1 MAVIRAGSLTPSA
14 CTRLRNKAFAPNEP
28 LVVSV
33 SAWTSIS
40 SSNTKHKAI
49 LTDDTNT
56 RLPCV
61 FNVPLH
67 NASNSQPS
75 MVKLTAY
82 SWKTVKT
89 ADQSDKEILIVDKAE
104 IVQGSSSSTIADEAL
119 VRALEPS
126 TFTKILAEIVQH
138 KKKETPS
145 APPPA
150 KKQRTD
156 GGAAS
161 TSDADVV
168 VTGVVDADEAA
179 AAKKKAAEARGD
191 VVDLVMTEDME
202 NRSREATEKACNYL
216 RYCEPMVPGGGAD
229 ETHGQRA
236 IDVNQLDAI
245 LKYVALAHINLP
257 EDVAHILKLA
267 DKLTPDVMIPASAV
281 RELLPPPSAATTSA
295 VVVKT
300 EGDKKHG
307 NCKEGNA
314 KAPATSEALCPAYYD
329 DSSGVGG
336 MDASMRVALRAIAC
350 HCALSRPR
358 VEAEGKKLANNEGA
372 GAGASANANADVST
386 NFDTVV
392 LASHG
397 KNLFASVICD
407 PARYNIKGP
416 KNKILVHY
424 FGEEKYPWGFHVK
437 SELTP
442 WDEEKYLSQPWSKH
456 MTNESESERR
466 KAALLSLKTFQDT
479 GKIPHYALME
489 ALFLSTVSIN
499 EKTKD

>member
-14 CTRLRNKAFAPNEP
+14 CTRLRNKDFAHNEP

-33 SAWTSIS
+33 SAWTPIS

-67 NASNSQPS
+67 NAPNSQPS

-89 ADQSDKEILIVDKAE
+89 ADQNDKEILIVDKAE
-104 IVQGSSSSTIADEAL
+104 IVQSSSSSTIADEAL
-119 VRALEPS
+119 VRALEPL

-307 NCKEGNA
+307 KGKEGNA

-372 GAGASANANADVST
+372 GAGAGASANAKADVCT
-386 NFDTVV
+386 DLGTVV
-392 LASHG
+392 LTSHG
-397 KNLFASVICD
+397 KNVFASVICD
-407 PARYNIKGP
+407 PVKYNVKGP
-416 KNKILVHY
+416 KNKFLIHY

-437 SELTP
+437 SEMTP
-442 WDEEKYLSQPWSKH
+442 WDEERYVSQPKSKQ
-456 MTNESESERR
+456 MTEEMQ
-466 KAALLSLKTFQDT
+466 KAALESLKAFQDT
-479 GKIPHYALME
+479 GKLPMDAAIE
-489 ALFLSTVSIN
+489 AFEAEQAKLFLSTV
-499 EKTKD
+499 